1 MVEWPVVR
9 VVREGMVTDL
19 LEKDFTDNV
28 VQLAK
33 TLGWRVAHFRPA
45 QTKHGW
51 RTPMQGDKG
60 FPDLVLAKDG
70 RVIFAELKSAT
81 GKLTKE
87 QREWLDE
94 FSGLPTSPETYVWR
108 PHHLDSIG
116 KVLSGTL
123 LEDGR
128 VEGLWREWDD
138 A

>member
-1 MVEWPVVR
+1 M
-9 VVREGMVTDL
+9 TDL

-51 RTPMQGDKG
+51 RTAMQGDKG

-70 RVIFAELKSAT
+70 RVIFAELKSDT
-81 GKLTKE
+81 GKLGKD
-87 QREWLDE
+87 QSEWLDE
-94 FSGLPTSPETYVWR
+94 LGRDMATEVEVYVWR
-108 PHHLDSIG
+108 PANLDWIG
-116 KVLSGTL
+116 KVLGPN
-123 LEDGR
+123 
-128 VEGLWREWDD
+128 